1 MLIIEAT
8 YSFRR
13 KNIMNFLQ
21 KRKQKHNRLQ
31 HQFVYSFSS
40 DSKGNIQ
47 SLTIT
52 FDSHSLY
59 INCIEHTFFYVVP
72 KNYSF
77 LCLDSLRT
85 ILHYYRNRLKAEKK
99 ENLRMVYKD
108 SKIKLCSNK
117 DVLVIQN
124 SYCKK
129 GYPKISSSIDLL
141 NSSFFPKETRFA
153 IDKILQDL

>member
-1 MLIIEAT
+1 MIIEAT

-13 KNIMNFLQ
+13 KNIINFLQ
-21 KRKQKHNRLQ
+21 KWKQKHNRQQ
-31 HQFVYSFSS
+31 HQFVYSFSK
-40 DSKGNIQ
+40 DSNGNIQ

-52 FDSHSLY
+52 FDSHFLC
-59 INCIEHTFFYVVP
+59 INCIQHTFFYVVP

-77 LCLDSLRT
+77 LCLESLRT
-85 ILHYYRNRLKAEKK
+85 ILHYYRNQLRAEKK

-108 SKIKLCSNK
+108 SKIKLRPNN

-129 GYPKISSSIDLL
+129 GYPRISSPIDLL
-141 NSSFFPKETRFA
+141 NSSFYPKETRFA